1 MKISIRQPLWFTE
14 IGAKDN
20 QEDYLW
26 PNPQKTNERQRIFI
40 LCDGMGGQD
49 SGEIASETAATS
61 IGVYLTSHR
70 PKDGY
75 VSEGLLNEALS
86 YAYDELDKKD
96 NPLSQRKMGTT
107 MACIVV
113 HRGGVLAA
121 HIGDS
126 RIYHIR
132 PSLANVENGLSGIVY
147 QSADHSLVND
157 LIRAGELTEEEAR
170 NFTQKNV
177 ITRAMQPNL
186 ERRYKAEIYNI
197 DDIQDGDFFFICC
210 DGVLEQLSNE
220 KLGSIMAEESLSDAE
235 KIAAIKSICDGKTK
249 DNYSCWLIPV
259 NEVIP
264 ESSDQKAGE
273 EVIVTVSSSD
283 TISTNTDK
291 IGSVPNLIIDR
302 QESTNKK
309 SSFRKW
315 LISIFTFLCIT
326 AVILVVMFLR
336 NPTENSQDADKMVD
350 SINIAGLK
358 NGKTDS
364 IQQSAKSSQE
374 ANIEKKELP
383 NKTDRSSEDKKGKR
397 ELIIKEVKTPEKV
410 EAKPQEAEKPEEVN
424 SVKSDNSD
432 KKKSMLINN
441 SKSQDSPNG
450 KQQ

>member
-26 PNPQKTNERQRIFI
+26 PNPQKINERQRIFI

-107 MACIVV
+107 MACVV
-113 HRGGVLAA
+113 FHRGGVLAA

-220 KLGSIMAEESLSDAE
+220 KLGSIMAEESLSDAD

-302 QESTNKK
+302 QEPTNKK

-410 EAKPQEAEKPEEVN
+410 EAKPQETEKPEEVN
-424 SVKSDNSD
+424 SVKLDNSD

>member
-1 MKISIRQPLWFTE
+1 MKISIRRPLWFTE
-14 IGAKDN
+14 IGYKDN

-26 PNPQKTNERQRIFI
+26 PNPQKVNERQRIFI
-40 LCDGMGGQD
+40 LCDGVGGQD
-49 SGEIASETAATS
+49 CGEIASESAATS

-70 PKDGY
+70 PKDGF
-75 VSEGLLNEALS
+75 VSESLFNDALS

-197 DDIQDGDFFFICC
+197 DDIQEGDYFFICC
-210 DGVLEQLSNE
+210 DGVLEQLSND
-220 KLGSIMAEESLSDAE
+220 KLGSIIAEESLSDDD

-249 DNYSCWLIPV
+249 DNYSCWLIPI
-259 NEVIP
+259 NEVIS
-264 ESSDQKAGE
+264 ESSDQKADE

-283 TISTNTDK
+283 AISSNID
-291 IGSVPNLIIDR
+291 IIAPASNLNNVGR
-302 QESTNKK
+302 EPAAKK
-309 SSFRKW
+309 SLFRKW
-315 LISIFTFLCIT
+315 LISIFAFLCIIAVVS
-326 AVILVVMFLR
+326 AVIFLW
-336 NPTENSQDADKMVD
+336 NPIGKSLDANITVD
-350 SINIAGLK
+350 STNVPGYK
-358 NGKTDS
+358 NDKVDS
-364 IQQSAKSSQE
+364 IQQSARSSQE
-374 ANIEKKELP
+374 ANAENERILV
-383 NKTDRSSEDKKGKR
+383 NTDGTPEDKKGQGVLKS
-397 ELIIKEVKTPEKV
+397 KVVNTPNKV
-410 EAKPQEAEKPEEVN
+410 ETQPQESEKPEEVN
-424 SVKSDNSD
+424 SVKSDNID

-441 SKSQDSPNG
+441 SKNQDSPNG
-450 KQQ
+450 KQ

>member
-291 IGSVPNLIIDR
+291 IDSVPNLIIDR
-302 QESTNKK
+302 QESSNKK

-326 AVILVVMFLR
+326 AVILVVMFFKR
-336 NPTENSQDADKMVD
+336 F
-350 SINIAGLK
+350 
-358 NGKTDS
+358 
-364 IQQSAKSSQE
+364 QSFVFFTIKS
-374 ANIEKKELP
+374 
-383 NKTDRSSEDKKGKR
+383 
-397 ELIIKEVKTPEKV
+397 
-410 EAKPQEAEKPEEVN
+410 
-424 SVKSDNSD
+424 
-432 KKKSMLINN
+432 
-441 SKSQDSPNG
+441 
-450 KQQ
+450 

>member
-1 MKISIRQPLWFTE
+1 
-14 IGAKDN
+14 
-20 QEDYLW
+20 
-26 PNPQKTNERQRIFI
+26 
-40 LCDGMGGQD
+40 
-49 SGEIASETAATS
+49 
-61 IGVYLTSHR
+61 
-70 PKDGY
+70 
-75 VSEGLLNEALS
+75 
-86 YAYDELDKKD
+86 
-96 NPLSQRKMGTT
+96 
-107 MACIVV
+107 
-113 HRGGVLAA
+113 
-121 HIGDS
+121 
-126 RIYHIR
+126 
-132 PSLANVENGLSGIVY
+132 LSGIVY

-220 KLGSIMAEESLSDAE
+220 KLGSIMAEESLSDAD

-302 QESTNKK
+302 QEPTNKK

-350 SINIAGLK
+350 STNIAGLK

-410 EAKPQEAEKPEEVN
+410 EAKPQETEKPEEVN
-424 SVKSDNSD
+424 SVKLDNSD

>member
-26 PNPQKTNERQRIFI
+26 PTPQKANERQRIFI

-107 MACIVV
+107 MACVV
-113 HRGGVLAA
+113 FHRGGVLAA

-220 KLGSIMAEESLSDAE
+220 KLGSIMAEESLSDAD

-302 QESTNKK
+302 QEPTNKK

-410 EAKPQEAEKPEEVN
+410 EAKPQETEKPEEVN
-424 SVKSDNSD
+424 SVKLDNSD

>member
-26 PNPQKTNERQRIFI
+26 PNPQKINERQRIFI

-107 MACIVV
+107 MACVV
-113 HRGGVLAA
+113 FHRGGVLAA

-220 KLGSIMAEESLSDAE
+220 KLGSIMAEESLSDSD

-302 QESTNKK
+302 QEPTNKK

-410 EAKPQEAEKPEEVN
+410 EAKPQETEKPEEVN
-424 SVKSDNSD
+424 SVKLDNSD

>member
-26 PNPQKTNERQRIFI
+26 PNTQKVNERQRIFV
-40 LCDGMGGQD
+40 LCDGVGGQD
-49 SGEIASETAATS
+49 SGEVASQTAATS

-75 VSEGLLNEALS
+75 VSEDLLNEALS
-86 YAYDELDKKD
+86 YAYDELDKRD

-132 PSLANVENGLSGIVY
+132 PSLANIENGLSGIVY

-170 NFTQKNV
+170 HFTQKNV

-186 ERRYKAEIYNI
+186 ERRYKADIYNI
-197 DDIQDGDFFFICC
+197 DDVQEGDFFFVCC

-220 KLGSIMAEESLSDAE
+220 RLGSIVAEESLSDE
-235 KIAAIKSICDGKTK
+235 DKIAAIKSVCDGKTK
-249 DNYSCWLIPV
+249 DNYSCWLIPI

-264 ESSDQKAGE
+264 ESSDLKADE
-273 EVIVTVSSSD
+273 EVVVTVSSSD
-283 TISTNTDK
+283 TNTMTAEK
-291 IGSVPNLIIDR
+291 ASSVLNLNQAR
-302 QESTNKK
+302 QTQAKKKK
-309 SSFRKW
+309 SSRQWHIGIFSFL
-315 LISIFTFLCIT
+315 LILAISST
-326 AVILVVMFLR
+326 VLVLK
-336 NPTENSQDADKMVD
+336 NPFGASQDAKESVD
-350 SINIAGLK
+350 STNVAGHK
-358 NGKTDS
+358 CNKADSVKKTA
-364 IQQSAKSSQE
+364 IPNQQ
-374 ANIEKKELP
+374 IDVDKKELP
-383 NKTDRSSEDKKGKR
+383 SGSDRVPGNTKGKS
-397 ELIIKEVKTPEKV
+397 EQTTKEKNTTENVEARPQSPEKP
-410 EAKPQEAEKPEEVN
+410 KEVN
-424 SVKSDNSD
+424 SVDPNAVE

-441 SKSQDSPNG
+441 SKNQDSPNG
-450 KQQ
+450 K

>member
-26 PNPQKTNERQRIFI
+26 PNPQKINERQRIFI

-107 MACIVV
+107 MACVV
-113 HRGGVLAA
+113 FHRGGVLAA

-220 KLGSIMAEESLSDAE
+220 KLGSIMAEESLSDAD

-302 QESTNKK
+302 QEPTNKNLNTLRSLALPVNTGTPK
-309 SSFRKW
+309 G
-315 LISIFTFLCIT
+315 TFKL
-326 AVILVVMFLR
+326 
-336 NPTENSQDADKMVD
+336 K
-350 SINIAGLK
+350 INTLF
-358 NGKTDS
+358 
-364 IQQSAKSSQE
+364 
-374 ANIEKKELP
+374 
-383 NKTDRSSEDKKGKR
+383 
-397 ELIIKEVKTPEKV
+397 
-410 EAKPQEAEKPEEVN
+410 
-424 SVKSDNSD
+424 
-432 KKKSMLINN
+432 
-441 SKSQDSPNG
+441 
-450 KQQ
+450 

>member
-107 MACIVV
+107 MACVVV

-132 PSLANVENGLSGIVY
+132 PSLANAENGLSGIVY

-197 DDIQDGDFFFICC
+197 DDIQEGDFFFICC

-220 KLGSIMAEESLSDAE
+220 KLGSIIAEESLNDAD

-259 NEVIP
+259 NKVIP

-291 IGSVPNLIIDR
+291 IGSVPNLNIDR

-315 LISIFTFLCIT
+315 LISIFTFLCII
-326 AVILVVMFLR
+326 AAIFAAMVLR
-336 NPTENSQDADKMVD
+336 NPTGNSQDADKMVD
-350 SINIAGLK
+350 SINIAGHK

-364 IQQSAKSSQE
+364 IQKSAKSSQE

-383 NKTDRSSEDKKGKR
+383 INTDRVSEDKKGKR
-397 ELIIKEVKTPEKV
+397 ELKSKEVKTPEKV

-424 SVKSDNSD
+424 SVKSDNID

>member
-26 PNPQKTNERQRIFI
+26 PNPQKINERQRIFI

-107 MACIVV
+107 MACVV
-113 HRGGVLAA
+113 FHRGGVLAA

-132 PSLANVENGLSGIVY
+132 PSLVNVENGLSGIVY

-220 KLGSIMAEESLSDAE
+220 KLGSIMAEESLSDAD

-291 IGSVPNLIIDR
+291 IGSVPNLIIER
-302 QESTNKK
+302 QEPTNKK

-410 EAKPQEAEKPEEVN
+410 EAKPQETEKPEEVN
-424 SVKSDNSD
+424 SVKLDNSD

>member
-26 PNPQKTNERQRIFI
+26 PNPQKANERQRIFI

-75 VSEGLLNEALS
+75 VSEDLLNEALS

-107 MACIVV
+107 MACVVV

-177 ITRAMQPNL
+177 ITRAMQPHL

-197 DDIQDGDFFFICC
+197 DDIQEGDFFFICC

-220 KLGSIMAEESLSDAE
+220 KLGSIIAEDSLSDDD

-259 NEVIP
+259 KEVIP
-264 ESSDQKAGE
+264 ESSDQKADE
-273 EVIVTVSSSD
+273 EVVVTVSSSD
-283 TISTNTDK
+283 ATSTNNEN
-291 IGSVPNLIIDR
+291 IGTVPYLNIVR
-302 QESTNKK
+302 QTPADKK

-315 LISIFTFLCIT
+315 LIGILSFLCIFAIIS
-326 AVILVVMFLR
+326 AVMIIRKPVG
-336 NPTENSQDADKMVD
+336 NNQDARITAD
-350 SINIAGLK
+350 STNIAGHK
-358 NGKTDS
+358 SDKMDSVKT
-364 IQQSAKSSQE
+364 SANSNQGNTVEKRETPSNTDKS
-374 ANIEKKELP
+374 P
-383 NKTDRSSEDKKGKR
+383 EDKKGKG
-397 ELIIKEVKTPEKV
+397 ELKSKESKTSEKV
-410 EAKPQEAEKPEEVN
+410 EAMPQEPEKPEEVN
-424 SVKSDNSD
+424 SVKPGNID
-432 KKKSMLINN
+432 KKKSLLINN
-441 SKSQDSPNG
+441 SKNQDSPNG
-450 KQQ
+450 RQ

>member
-26 PNPQKTNERQRIFI
+26 PTPQKVTERQRIFI

-75 VSEGLLNEALS
+75 VTEDLLNEALS

-132 PSLANVENGLSGIVY
+132 PSFANVENGLSGIVY

-177 ITRAMQPNL
+177 ITRAMQPKL
-186 ERRYKAEIYNI
+186 QRRYKAEIYNI
-197 DDIQDGDFFFICC
+197 DDVQEGDFFFICC

-220 KLGSIMAEESLSDAE
+220 RLGAIIAEESLSDAD
-235 KIAAIKSICDGKTK
+235 KIAAIKSVCDGKTK

-264 ESSDQKAGE
+264 EFSDQKADE
-273 EVIVTVSSSD
+273 EVVATISSSETNSAKGEIISSPSNSNQVSQVSSA
-283 TISTNTDK
+283 
-291 IGSVPNLIIDR
+291 
-302 QESTNKK
+302 KK
-309 SSFRKW
+309 SPLRKW
-315 LISIFTFLCIT
+315 GVGIFLLVCIFAILSSVFYLMNSREISLDVNEGIDSTH
-326 AVILVVMFLR
+326 VVG
-336 NPTENSQDADKMVD
+336 P
-350 SINIAGLK
+350 IND
-358 NGKTDS
+358 KTDS
-364 IQQSAKSSQE
+364 IHKSAKQHQDF
-374 ANIEKKELP
+374 NTEKKEIPVKKNEVLEEK
-383 NKTDRSSEDKKGKR
+383 NDKGNLK
-397 ELIIKEVKTPEKV
+397 PKV
-410 EAKPQEAEKPEEVN
+410 EKNPDRKETKPQEVEKPEEVN
-424 SVKSDNSD
+424 SVNQD
-432 KKKSMLINN
+432 KVDQKKNMLINN
-441 SKSQDSPNG
+441 SNNQDSPNG
-450 KQQ
+450 RQQ

>member
-26 PNPQKTNERQRIFI
+26 PTPQKANERQRIFI

-107 MACIVV
+107 MACVVV

-170 NFTQKNV
+170 NFSQKNV

-197 DDIQDGDFFFICC
+197 DDIQEGDFFFICC

-220 KLGSIMAEESLSDAE
+220 KLGSIIAEESLSDAD

-259 NEVIP
+259 SEVIP
-264 ESSDQKAGE
+264 ESSDQKADE

-291 IGSVPNLIIDR
+291 MGSVPNLNIDR
-302 QESTNKK
+302 PESTNKM

-315 LISIFTFLCIT
+315 LISIFTFLCIIVVIF
-326 AVILVVMFLR
+326 AVMVLK
-336 NPTENSQDADKMVD
+336 NPTGNSQDADKMVD
-350 SINIAGLK
+350 SINIAGHN

-364 IQQSAKSSQE
+364 IQQSVKSSQE
-374 ANIEKKELP
+374 ANIENKELP
-383 NKTDRSSEDKKGKR
+383 IKTDRVSEDKKVKGEQKS
-397 ELIIKEVKTPEKV
+397 KEVKTPEKV
-410 EAKPQEAEKPEEVN
+410 EARPQEAEKPEEVN
-424 SVKSDNSD
+424 SVKSDNID

>member
-220 KLGSIMAEESLSDAE
+220 KLGSIMAEESLSDAD

-410 EAKPQEAEKPEEVN
+410 EAKPQETEKPEEVN
-424 SVKSDNSD
+424 SVKLDNSD

-441 SKSQDSPNG
+441 SNSQDSPNG

>member
-26 PNPQKTNERQRIFI
+26 PNPQKVNERQRIFI
-40 LCDGMGGQD
+40 LCDGVGGQD
-49 SGEIASETAATS
+49 SGEVASQTAATS

-75 VSEGLLNEALS
+75 VSEDLLNEALL

-132 PSLANVENGLSGIVY
+132 PSLANVENGLSGIIY

-186 ERRYKAEIYNI
+186 ERRYKADIYNI
-197 DDIQDGDFFFICC
+197 DDIQEGDFFFICC

-220 KLGSIMAEESLSDAE
+220 RLGSIVAEESLSDE
-235 KIAAIKSICDGKTK
+235 DKIAAIKSVCDGKTK
-249 DNYSCWLIPV
+249 DNYSCWLIPI
-259 NEVIP
+259 NEVIS
-264 ESSDQKAGE
+264 ESSDLKADE
-273 EVIVTVSSSD
+273 EVVATVSSTDVVLSKKGNIGVKSNSNVVINAPTDKKSTFRRWLIGVFSFLLVFAVISGFIFLKNPFGTSQEGNETVDSTDVTEHISVKSD
-283 TISTNTDK
+283 SIQKSAKHNQEINLEKKEIPSNTD
-291 IGSVPNLIIDR
+291 R
-302 QESTNKK
+302 
-309 SSFRKW
+309 
-315 LISIFTFLCIT
+315 ISK
-326 AVILVVMFLR
+326 
-336 NPTENSQDADKMVD
+336 E
-350 SINIAGLK
+350 K
-358 NGKTDS
+358 NGK
-364 IQQSAKSSQE
+364 E
-374 ANIEKKELP
+374 EKK
-383 NKTDRSSEDKKGKR
+383 S
-397 ELIIKEVKTPEKV
+397 KEGKTPGKT
-410 EAKPQEAEKPEEVN
+410 EAKPQESEKPEEVN
-424 SVKSDNSD
+424 SVKPDNID
-432 KKKSMLINN
+432 KKKNLLINN
-441 SKSQDSPNG
+441 SQNQDSPNG

>member
-291 IGSVPNLIIDR
+291 IDSVPNLIIDR
-302 QESTNKK
+302 LESSNKK

-383 NKTDRSSEDKKGKR
+383 NKTDKTSEDKKGKG
-397 ELIIKEVKTPEKV
+397 ELKTKEVKTPEKV

>member
-26 PNPQKTNERQRIFI
+26 PNPPKVTERQRIFV

-49 SGEIASETAATS
+49 GGEIASETAATS

-75 VSEGLLNEALS
+75 VSEDLLNEALS
-86 YAYDELDKKD
+86 YAYDELDKRD
-96 NPLSQRKMGTT
+96 NPQSQRKMGTT
-107 MACIVV
+107 MACIVI

-177 ITRAMQPNL
+177 ITRAMQPKL
-186 ERRYKAEIYNI
+186 QRRYKAEIYNI
-197 DDIQDGDFFFICC
+197 DDVQEGDFFFICC

-220 KLGSIMAEESLSDAE
+220 RLGTIIAEESLSDGD
-235 KIAAIKSICDGKTK
+235 KIAAIKSVCDGKTK

-264 ESSDQKAGE
+264 EFSDQKANE
-273 EVIVTVSSSD
+273 EVVATISSSETNSAKGENICSLSNSNQESQVSSA
-283 TISTNTDK
+283 
-291 IGSVPNLIIDR
+291 
-302 QESTNKK
+302 KK
-309 SSFRKW
+309 SPLRKW
-315 LISIFTFLCIT
+315 GVGIFSLVCIF
-326 AVILVVMFLR
+326 AILSSVYYLMNSRETSKDVNEAIDSTHVVE
-336 NPTENSQDADKMVD
+336 P
-350 SINIAGLK
+350 IND
-358 NGKTDS
+358 KTDS
-364 IQQSAKSSQE
+364 IDKSAKQHQDF
-374 ANIEKKELP
+374 NTEKKKYQLRRMKCP
-383 NKTDRSSEDKKGKR
+383 KR
-397 ELIIKEVKTPEKV
+397 RMTKAT
-410 EAKPQEAEKPEEVN
+410 
-424 SVKSDNSD
+424 
-432 KKKSMLINN
+432 
-441 SKSQDSPNG
+441 
-450 KQQ
+450 

>member
-26 PNPQKTNERQRIFI
+26 HKPQKINERQRIFI

-107 MACIVV
+107 MACVV
-113 HRGGVLAA
+113 FHRGGVLAA

-220 KLGSIMAEESLSDAE
+220 KLGSIMAEESLSDAD

-302 QESTNKK
+302 QEPTNKK

-410 EAKPQEAEKPEEVN
+410 EAKPQETEKPEEVN
-424 SVKSDNSD
+424 SVKLDNSD

>member
-1 MKISIRQPLWFTE
+1 
-14 IGAKDN
+14 
-20 QEDYLW
+20 
-26 PNPQKTNERQRIFI
+26 
-40 LCDGMGGQD
+40 
-49 SGEIASETAATS
+49 
-61 IGVYLTSHR
+61 
-70 PKDGY
+70 

-107 MACIVV
+107 MACVV
-113 HRGGVLAA
+113 FHRGGVLAA

-132 PSLANVENGLSGIVY
+132 TSLANVENGLSGIVY

-220 KLGSIMAEESLSDAE
+220 KLGSIMAEESLSDAD

-302 QESTNKK
+302 QEPTNKK

-410 EAKPQEAEKPEEVN
+410 EAKPQETEKPEEVN
-424 SVKSDNSD
+424 SVKLDNSD

>member
-26 PNPQKTNERQRIFI
+26 PNPQKINERQRIFI

-107 MACIVV
+107 MACVV
-113 HRGGVLAA
+113 FHRGGVLAA

-291 IGSVPNLIIDR
+291 IDSVPNLIIDR
-302 QESTNKK
+302 QESSNKK

>member
-26 PNPQKTNERQRIFI
+26 PNPQKANERQRIFI

-75 VSEGLLNEALS
+75 VSEDLLNEALS

-107 MACIVV
+107 MACVVV

-177 ITRAMQPNL
+177 ITRAMQPHL

-197 DDIQDGDFFFICC
+197 DDIQEGDFFFICC

-220 KLGSIMAEESLSDAE
+220 KLGSIIAEDSLSDDD

-249 DNYSCWLIPV
+249 DNYSCWLIPI

-264 ESSDQKAGE
+264 ESSDQKADE
-273 EVIVTVSSSD
+273 EVVVTVSSSD
-283 TISTNTDK
+283 APSTNNEI
-291 IGSVPNLIIDR
+291 IGSVPNLNIVR
-302 QESTNKK
+302 QTPADKK
-309 SSFRKW
+309 SSSRKW
-315 LISIFTFLCIT
+315 LIGILSFLCIFAIIA
-326 AVILVVMFLR
+326 AVMILR
-336 NPTENSQDADKMVD
+336 KPGGNIQDARITAD
-350 SINIAGLK
+350 STNVVGHK
-358 NGKTDS
+358 SDKTDS
-364 IQQSAKSSQE
+364 AQISANSNQGNTLEKRETPSNTGKS
-374 ANIEKKELP
+374 P
-383 NKTDRSSEDKKGKR
+383 EDKKAKGELKAKEGK
-397 ELIIKEVKTPEKV
+397 TSEKV
-410 EAKPQEAEKPEEVN
+410 EAMPQEPEKPEEVN
-424 SVKSDNSD
+424 SVKPGNID
-432 KKKSMLINN
+432 KKKSLLINN
-441 SKSQDSPNG
+441 SKNQDSPNG
-450 KQQ
+450 RQ

>member
-14 IGAKDN
+14 IGTKDN

-26 PNPQKTNERQRIFI
+26 PTPQKVTERQRIFI

-75 VSEGLLNEALS
+75 VSEDLLNEALS

-177 ITRAMQPNL
+177 ITRAMQPKL
-186 ERRYKAEIYNI
+186 QRRYKAEIYNI
-197 DDIQDGDFFFICC
+197 DDVQEGDFFFICC

-220 KLGSIMAEESLSDAE
+220 RLGTIIAEESLSDGD
-235 KIAAIKSICDGKTK
+235 KIAAIKSVCDGKTK

-264 ESSDQKAGE
+264 EFSDQKADE
-273 EVIVTVSSSD
+273 EVVATISSSETNSTKGEIISSPSNSNQVSQVSSA
-283 TISTNTDK
+283 
-291 IGSVPNLIIDR
+291 
-302 QESTNKK
+302 KK
-309 SSFRKW
+309 SPLRKW
-315 LISIFTFLCIT
+315 GIGIFSLVCIF
-326 AVILVVMFLR
+326 AILSSVFYLMNSR
-336 NPTENSQDADKMVD
+336 ETSQDVNEAID
-350 SINIAGLK
+350 STHVVEPK
-358 NGKTDS
+358 NDKTDS
-364 IQQSAKSSQE
+364 IHKSAKQHQDS
-374 ANIEKKELP
+374 NTEKKEIP
-383 NKTDRSSEDKKGKR
+383 VKKNEVPKEKNDKGNLK
-397 ELIIKEVKTPEKV
+397 PKV
-410 EAKPQEAEKPEEVN
+410 EKNPERMETKPQEVEKPEEVN
-424 SVKSDNSD
+424 SVNQD
-432 KKKSMLINN
+432 KVDRKKTMLINN
-441 SKSQDSPNG
+441 SNNQDSPNG

>member
-26 PNPQKTNERQRIFI
+26 PTPQKANERQRIFI

-107 MACIVV
+107 MACVVV

-170 NFTQKNV
+170 NFSQKNV

-197 DDIQDGDFFFICC
+197 DDIQEGDFFFICC

-220 KLGSIMAEESLSDAE
+220 KLGSIIAEESLSDAD

-259 NEVIP
+259 SEVIP
-264 ESSDQKAGE
+264 ESSDQKADE

-291 IGSVPNLIIDR
+291 MGSVPNLNIDR
-302 QESTNKK
+302 PESTNKM

-315 LISIFTFLCIT
+315 LISIFTFLCIIVVIF
-326 AVILVVMFLR
+326 AVMVLK
-336 NPTENSQDADKMVD
+336 NPTGNSQDADKMVD
-350 SINIAGLK
+350 SINITGHN

-364 IQQSAKSSQE
+364 IQQSVKSSQE
-374 ANIEKKELP
+374 ANIENKELP
-383 NKTDRSSEDKKGKR
+383 IKTDRVSEDKKVKGEQKS
-397 ELIIKEVKTPEKV
+397 KEVKTPEKV
-410 EAKPQEAEKPEEVN
+410 EARPQEAEKPEEVN
-424 SVKSDNSD
+424 SVKSDNID